1 MKKHIF
7 TCLNL
12 HGKRIILDD
21 QAKWEYLKYK
31 VKKCFIKSSK
41 INLKTG
47 KVFLKKINKK
57 LGSNMNDPKD
67 YKIIEL
73 NCIKCKT

>member
-12 HGKRIILDD
+12 HGKWIILND

-47 KVFLKKINKK
+47 KGFPEKN
-57 LGSNMNDPKD
+57 
-67 YKIIEL
+67 
-73 NCIKCKT
+73 

>member
-12 HGKRIILDD
+12 HGKWIILDD

-31 VKKCFIKSSK
+31 VKKCFIKSWK

-47 KVFLKKINKK
+47 KSLPEKN
-57 LGSNMNDPKD
+57 
-67 YKIIEL
+67 
-73 NCIKCKT
+73 